1 MSDPSTSQWLS
12 EHGRVEQLM
21 ILLHGDATIAIA
33 TDVGHVLA
41 PVLVERAL
49 FRLRNHIPH
58 RTWAAALGMVPGLA
72 HRQGEGA

>member
-1 MSDPSTSQWLS
+1 MSDTSTSQWLS

-58 RTWAAALGMVPGLA
+58 RTWAAAMGQVPGLA
-72 HRQGEGA
+72 ARQDEVD